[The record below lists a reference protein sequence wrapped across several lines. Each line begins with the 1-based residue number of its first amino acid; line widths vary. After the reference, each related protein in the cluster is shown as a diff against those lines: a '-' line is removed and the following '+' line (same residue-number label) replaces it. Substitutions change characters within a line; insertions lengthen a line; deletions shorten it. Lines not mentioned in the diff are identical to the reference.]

1 MTRAKTRLEP
11 GQQVRV
17 GRACVEARPKKAS
30 KAARVPVSAQGNVL
44 SLDLGQLDS
53 VAGSAQGK
61 TAAAIEI
68 QGRR

>member
-1 MTRAKTRLEP
+1 MERTTLAF
-11 GQQVRV
+11 
-17 GRACVEARPKKAS
+17 

-44 SLDLGQLDS
+44 SPDLGQLDN
-53 VAGSAQGK
+53 VAGAAQGK

>member
-1 MTRAKTRLEP
+1 M
-11 GQQVRV
+11 
-17 GRACVEARPKKAS
+17 AS